1 MADWRMVIVAL
12 ALLAAPGPGH
22 AQDAPPAPVD
32 APDPATEP
40 PAPPAQLVWMGTGSL
55 AGVYFP
61 VGVALCRLVNQHRP
75 QTGIRCAATPTAG
88 SVENIAKLRDA
99 SLQLAIVQSDT
110 QSDAR
115 AGTGAF
121 ASAGPMPGLR
131 SVMGLYDEPLAIV
144 ARPDAGIATIADLP
158 GKRVS
163 LGEDGSGTRVVA
175 EAVLTGFGLDP
186 AGFAATP
193 AIAPPRL
200 GQALCD
206 GQIDAFLFTVGQP
219 ALPIQEATGT
229 CGAMLI
235 PVEGAP
241 VAALLAAQPA
251 FVATEI
257 PGGLYAGAS
266 APVPTVGVK
275 ATLVTRADVPD
286 DVVGAVVTSILDDLE
301 TLRGLDPVLAGLEP
315 QAMASGGLVAPL
327 HPAAEALYKARGL
340 LPE

>member
-1 MADWRMVIVAL
+1 M
-12 ALLAAPGPGH
+12 
-22 AQDAPPAPVD
+22 
-32 APDPATEP
+32 
-40 PAPPAQLVWMGTGSL
+40 
-55 AGVYFP
+55 
-61 VGVALCRLVNQHRP
+61 
-75 QTGIRCAATPTAG
+75 
-88 SVENIAKLRDA
+88 
-99 SLQLAIVQSDT
+99 
-110 QSDAR
+110 
-115 AGTGAF
+115 
-121 ASAGPMPGLR
+121 
-131 SVMGLYDEPLAIV
+131 
-144 ARPDAGIATIADLP
+144 
-158 GKRVS
+158 
-163 LGEDGSGTRVVA
+163 
-175 EAVLTGFGLDP
+175 LTGFGLDP